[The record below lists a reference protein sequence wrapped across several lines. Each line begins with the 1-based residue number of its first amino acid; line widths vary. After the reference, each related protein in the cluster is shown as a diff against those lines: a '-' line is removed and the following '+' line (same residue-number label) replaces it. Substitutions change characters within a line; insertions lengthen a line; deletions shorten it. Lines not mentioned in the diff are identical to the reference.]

1 METKKVFK
9 YKLDFY
15 YRTLIIYLLFMIA
28 YVLLRGNFSQKKFS
42 FMVEDP
48 IFYII
53 VLFILYALI
62 VLIVKYVTDKQ
73 IIFEDDKIIL
83 KNRFGQRYILFSDVI
98 SIRFSRERGKF
109 IEGTKKVRI
118 VKLKLKDRKRS
129 LRIKIG
135 EYYNE
140 RQLIREFK
148 NILKQ

>member
-1 METKKVFK
+1 METQKVFK

-28 YVLLRGNFSQKKFS
+28 YVLLRGNFSQRKFS

-62 VLIVKYVTDKQ
+62 VLIVKYVTDRQ

-83 KNRFGQRYILFSDVI
+83 KNRFGQRCILFSDVI

-109 IEGTKKVRI
+109 IEGTKKIRI

-140 RQLIREFK
+140 MQLIREFK